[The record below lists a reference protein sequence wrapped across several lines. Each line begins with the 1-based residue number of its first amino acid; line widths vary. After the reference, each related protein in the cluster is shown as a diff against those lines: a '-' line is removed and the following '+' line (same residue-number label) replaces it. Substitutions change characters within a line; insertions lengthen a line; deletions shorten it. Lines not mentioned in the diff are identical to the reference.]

1 MNTRKENDHVVRI
14 TYVIFLT
21 LAVKES
27 IVLAKSQKDHQKQK
41 SWQNSRRTVDDVGGL
56 EARGWGSL
64 SLDRAQADELGL
76 E

>member
-1 MNTRKENDHVVRI
+1 MNIKKENNHVVRI
-14 TYVIFLT
+14 AYVIFLT
-21 LAVKES
+21 EP
-27 IVLAKSQKDHQKQK
+27 IVLPKSRKNHQEQK